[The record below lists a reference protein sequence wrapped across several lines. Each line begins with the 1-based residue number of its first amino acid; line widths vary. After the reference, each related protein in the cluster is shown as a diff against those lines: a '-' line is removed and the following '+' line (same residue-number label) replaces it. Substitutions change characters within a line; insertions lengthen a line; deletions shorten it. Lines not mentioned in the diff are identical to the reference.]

1 MLISTVLTQHLAPA
15 VAGTSGTAAVLFAVV
30 DGATTETI
38 GIGSVVAL
46 MVGVMGLVFRTQQQ
60 QIRSQRYDMDHMA
73 KRILH
78 LEAELDA
85 RRRGGFRRLALRFW
99 SGPASRPVAWCDGPR
114 SPPTGGRCA

>member
-1 MLISTVLTQHLAPA
+1 MLAAHERPSMLISTVLTQHLTAA
-15 VAGTSGTAAVLFAVV
+15 VAGTSGAAAMLFAVV
-30 DGATTETI
+30 DGATTETL

-60 QIRSQRYDMDHMA
+60 QIRSQRHDMDHMA

-85 RRRGGFRRLALRFW
+85 RRRGGA
-99 SGPASRPVAWCDGPR
+99 GV
-114 SPPTGGRCA
+114 